1 MSDTAIAVTI
11 SAVFLA
17 AYAALVVTAIVQ
29 VVCSKVI
36 SYPAAVVWVV
46 AIVVFPLVGSLA
58 WFFIGN
64 KTTQIENSVRTAVR

>member
-11 SAVFLA
+11 AAVFLA

-29 VVCSKVI
+29 VVRSKTI
-36 SYPAAVVWVV
+36 SYPAAVAWVV

-64 KTTQIENSVRTAVR
+64 RTTHIENSVRTAVR